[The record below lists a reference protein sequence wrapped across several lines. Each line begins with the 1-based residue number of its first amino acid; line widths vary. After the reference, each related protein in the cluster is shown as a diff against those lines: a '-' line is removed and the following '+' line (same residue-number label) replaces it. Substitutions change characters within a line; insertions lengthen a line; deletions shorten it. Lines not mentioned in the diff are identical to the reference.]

1 MNMPRLH
8 ALIAAAA
15 LSAGALS
22 ATATAADAPAASAGD
37 CVQLGNDQQLVRAN
51 ASRDVLLRNGS
62 EHYRVHF
69 QEDCSKAAYSRKLAF
84 STDGQPGQVCG
95 AGRTQL
101 QTDNGQCTVARVE
114 TIDADTF
121 KQKARQR
128 SR

>member
-1 MNMPRLH
+1 MNTPRLH

-22 ATATAADAPAASAGD
+22 ATATAADAPAASTGD

-69 QEDCSKAAYSRKLAF
+69 QEDCSKAAYSRKLTF

-101 QTDNGQCTVARVE
+101 QTDRGQCTVARVE
-114 TIDADTF
+114 AIDADTF